1 MNQIFY
7 NIVAKHLA
15 KESLPDEEQ
24 MLKTLINENEDAK
37 KEYSDILYV
46 WEEYNKSN
54 KSFSVESG
62 LNILDRKIN
71 RKVRR
76 MQFVMRVA
84 AVFVGIIMVSSI
96 LYLDYSNVTTVI
108 AGKEVQ
114 KILLPDASKIYLN
127 QNASL
132 SYRKSI
138 FFSFDR
144 KVKLNGEAFFE
155 VTKEQGQ
162 KFIVQTDNFNIQVL
176 GTKFNVRTKSQNSE
190 ISLVEGSVQLFDFKE
205 KDNAVLKMQPGDF
218 VSYKS
223 SDKKINKQIINPRV
237 FTTWKEEKLILDN
250 FSLKEI
256 AYTIN
261 RRFGKTLI
269 INNKELLKVHLNGS
283 APSDDLD
290 VLLKALSEI
299 LDASVALKNDTIII
313 K

>member
-62 LNILDRKIN
+62 LNILDRKIS

-162 KFIVQTDNFNIQVL
+162 KFILKTDNFNIKVL
-176 GTKFNVRTKSQNSE
+176 
-190 ISLVEGSVQLFDFKE
+190 
-205 KDNAVLKMQPGDF
+205 
-218 VSYKS
+218 
-223 SDKKINKQIINPRV
+223 
-237 FTTWKEEKLILDN
+237 
-250 FSLKEI
+250 
-256 AYTIN
+256 
-261 RRFGKTLI
+261 
-269 INNKELLKVHLNGS
+269 
-283 APSDDLD
+283 
-290 VLLKALSEI
+290 
-299 LDASVALKNDTIII
+299 
-313 K
+313 